1 VDHRVIFR
9 GFEQALP
16 TFNSLSIETLLW
28 RIPGLSNQFIYFNDD
43 EVLLRR
49 VAPTDFFNE
58 GRMVLRGA
66 WKKPRIPAWW
76 NGWRVVEPH
85 RKIQEQTAN
94 RLGFSDRYFDLIHAP
109 HALHKSFFEACD
121 AEHPDWFFENGAY
134 PFRDAQQFWPIGLI
148 AHWAISRH
156 QAEFKSNKS
165 GVMIHAGHH
174 SERVIKARL
183 AKVAAD
189 ASIQFACLQSMDEG
203 SAACQKSLFH
213 WLDQYIPSWESLIN
227 L

>member
-1 VDHRVIFR
+1 MADAFKVSRD
-9 GFEQALP
+9 
-16 TFNSLSIETLLW
+16 
-28 RIPGLSNQFIYFNDD
+28 
-43 EVLLRR
+43 
-49 VAPTDFFNE
+49 VAPVFRPDAAQPYDDRILRFVRDGAAVSLWTLE
-58 GRMVLRGA
+58 GRMVLRDA

-109 HALHKSFFEACD
+109 QALHKSFFEACD
-121 AEHPDWFFENGAY
+121 AQHPDWFFENAAY

-203 SAACQKSLFH
+203 SAACQKSLFQ
-213 WLDQYIPSWESLIN
+213 WLDQYIPSWISLLN
-227 L
+227 P